1 MADPAAQVA
10 GLQTTYLIAAGIMVV
25 AVIIGAWGLSKE
37 RSGLSLQ
44 EAPGG

>member
-1 MADPAAQVA
+1 
-10 GLQTTYLIAAGIMVV
+10 MVV

-37 RSGLSLQ
+37 RSGLALQ

>member
-1 MADPAAQVA
+1 MADAAAQMA

-37 RSGLSLQ
+37 RSGLALE
-44 EAPGG
+44 EAPSG